1 MSRVEEILNLLE
13 FVQPF
18 PKVGRRVMDLLADP
32 EVEVKALAEVIQYD
46 QVITANVLK
55 ICNSP
60 YYGLARKVSS
70 LNEALVMLGH
80 EALREIIVTSSSA
93 AYFKGEVGAGYALE
107 QGELWRHSVAVGILA
122 KHLVGKIKEVEA
134 GTAFT
139 AGLLHD
145 IGKRFLSAFV
155 SDDFERIMNKVTQE
169 KTSFVEAE
177 KEILGITHAE
187 LGGLIL
193 QRWDFPPEMQR
204 AVQLHH
210 DPEALAREPLTA
222 LVALSNALVI
232 SAGIGV
238 GADGLATRLKGEG
251 LRRFGISQPH
261 LDLALVSLMEE
272 LEQAEEL
279 LQL

>member
-261 LDLALVSLMEE
+261 LDLAMVSLVEE